1 MELSLKTIAL
11 QYQGYLNT
19 PLLWKDNQVFGLE
32 QLQIPQHKIT
42 EFKEL
47 IPDNLRL
54 GKRVEQFVLN
64 ELEQSQNIDILLQN
78 RQVQNGKIT
87 IGEIDCILK
96 QNGVPIHLEIV
107 YKFYLYDPSVGNN
120 EIEHWIG
127 PNRNDTLLKKL
138 TKLKEKQLPL
148 IYNTHAKPV
157 LEHLDLHT
165 DTLMQRVLFKA
176 QLFTPYKKNVD
187 FDLLNQD
194 CLNGFYM
201 YQSEMQ
207 QISDCEFFIPTKVDW
222 LQEVRHKVDWIQFH
236 EFKEIVKPMIQEK
249 RAPLCWIKFPDGKL
263 QKMFVV
269 WW

>member
-1 MELSLKTIAL
+1 MIPISNKIQQ

-19 PLLWKDNQVFGLE
+19 PLLWKGHTIFGLE
-32 QLQIPQHKIT
+32 QLQLLHHAAT
-42 EFKEL
+42 AFKEL
-47 IPDNLRL
+47 IPDNLLL
-54 GKRVEQFVLN
+54 GKRVERFVVN
-64 ELEQSQNIDILLQN
+64 ELEQSQNIEILLQN
-78 RQVQNGKIT
+78 TQVQNGKIT

-96 QNGVPIHLEIV
+96 QDGVPIHLEIV
-107 YKFYLYDPSVGNN
+107 YKFYLYDPSIGSS

-138 TKLKEKQLPL
+138 TKLKDKQLPL

-157 LEHLDLHT
+157 LDDLDLHS
-165 DTLMQRVLFKA
+165 DSLIQRVLFKA
-176 QLFTPYKKNVD
+176 QLFTPYKENVN

-194 CLNGFYM
+194 CLKGFYI

-207 QISDCEFFIPTKVDW
+207 QFSDCEFYIPHKVDWLLEVQTKVDW
-222 LQEVRHKVDWIQFH
+222 LHYA
-236 EFKEIVKPMIQEK
+236 EFQKKITVHLNEK
-249 RAPLCWIKFPDGKL
+249 RAPLCWVKFPDGKL